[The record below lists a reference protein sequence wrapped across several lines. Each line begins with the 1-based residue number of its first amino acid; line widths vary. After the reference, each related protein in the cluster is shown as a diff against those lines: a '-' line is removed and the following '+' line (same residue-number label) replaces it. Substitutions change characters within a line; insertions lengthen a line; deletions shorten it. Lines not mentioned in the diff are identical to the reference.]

1 MSQQT
6 PEYRE
11 HAYTAAVN
19 ICGTVLPMDKLPEG
33 LREAYD
39 SLFDELLA
47 DNTATFEEAWIS
59 LPASA
64 TKLLPKAHF
73 HGFFIAAAWLQLSMV
88 GQQLAEKQGDSGQE
102 LSQQDTDGIYARI
115 AKDALRESIR
125 KLKKARTDR
134 RLLNSMREVIGLK
147 A

>member
-1 MSQQT
+1 MSEQT
-6 PEYRE
+6 TEYRE
-11 HAYTAAVN
+11 QAYAAAVN
-19 ICGTVLPMDKLPEG
+19 ICATVLPMDKLPQG

-47 DNTATFEEAWIS
+47 DRTATFEEAWLG

-64 TKLLPKAHF
+64 TKLMSKAHF

-88 GQQLAEKQGDSGQE
+88 GQQLAEKQADSEQE
-102 LSQQDTDGIYARI
+102 ISQQDTDGIYARI

-134 RLLNSMREVIGLK
+134 RLLNSMREVIGLT

>member
-1 MSQQT
+1 MSKQT

-11 HAYTAAVN
+11 QAYTAAVN
-19 ICGTVLPMDKLPEG
+19 ICATVLPMDKLPEG

-39 SLFDELLA
+39 ALFDELLT
-47 DNTATFEEAWIS
+47 DNTATFEEAWLN

-64 TKLLPKAHF
+64 TKLMPKAHF

-88 GQQLAEKQGDSGQE
+88 GQQLAEKQAESEQE
-102 LSQQDTDGIYARI
+102 ITQQDTDGIYAQI
-115 AKDALRESIR
+115 AKYALRESIR

-134 RLLNSMREVIGLK
+134 RLLNSMREVIGMPM
-147 A
+147 